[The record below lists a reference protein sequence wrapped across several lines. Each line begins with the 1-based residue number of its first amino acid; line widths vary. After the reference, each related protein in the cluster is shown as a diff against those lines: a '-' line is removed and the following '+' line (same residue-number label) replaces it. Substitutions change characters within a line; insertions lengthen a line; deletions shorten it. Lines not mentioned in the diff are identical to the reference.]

1 MGYPKTYVITA
12 AQRGGEPFH
21 KFLAGLQKRAG
32 KHGEI
37 VVLPVNGALAG
48 KTAKEE
54 RLDSY
59 LSEKNS
65 FRVVEK
71 TWALNDNIYVMQDL
85 LVKAENPNPLDKP
98 SEVVDIGKTGII
110 ASPKIRMKVYHDEN
124 AEAHKI
130 LVSTGAVTHANYSL
144 TEKGRM
150 ARLRHQYGA
159 LIVEVESKQKYH
171 FRQLNADET
180 GVFYDLGY
188 RYDGRKE
195 PKFEPLE
202 ALVFGDWHEG
212 YNPNEVVK
220 ATEAMIK
227 ELKPKRIFIHDLFD
241 GDAISFFHERDTV
254 YKSILAEEGKNLLV
268 PALQACRERLLWFSQ
283 IAPES
288 DIYVVKS
295 NHDERLS
302 SYIKDGRYNTD
313 DANRAV
319 GSRLF
324 AEMKENKVDPL
335 VFGIKYYGGELPPK
349 VHFLQRSDNM
359 KVGEWTLSVHGDR
372 GGGRKATTKSLSKRY
387 RAIIAA
393 HTHSAEIDRNVVRAG
408 TSTWLLANYTEGDP
422 TNWTNSHVALPRNG
436 HPQII
441 NIIHGRYR
449 PVA

>member
-1 MGYPKTYVITA
+1 MYIITT
-12 AQRGGEPFH
+12 AQVGGDPFM

-37 VVLPVNGALAG
+37 MILSVNGSLTG
-48 KTAKEE
+48 KAAKTEE
-54 RLDSY
+54 LDARLRD
-59 LSEKNS
+59 KNN
-65 FRVVEK
+65 FRVVEE
-71 TWALNDNIYVMQDL
+71 TFSLNANIYIMRDL
-85 LVKAENPNPLDKP
+85 IVKAENPNPLDRP
-98 SEVVDIGKTGII
+98 SEFVEIGKTGII
-110 ASPKIRMKVYHDEN
+110 ASPKIRMKVYHDED

-144 TEKGRM
+144 SERGRM

-188 RYDGRKE
+188 RYDGKKTPE
-195 PKFEPLE
+195 FEPLE
-202 ALVFGDWHEG
+202 ALVLGDWHEG
-212 YNPNEVVK
+212 YNPEEVVK
-220 ATEAMIK
+220 ATEEMIR
-227 ELKPKRIFIHDLFD
+227 ELKPKRIYIHDLFD
-241 GDAISFFHERDTV
+241 GDAISFFHERDTL
-254 YKSILAEEGKNLLV
+254 YKAIQVEEGKNLLV
-268 PALQACRERLLWFSQ
+268 PALKACHERLVWFSQ

-302 SYIKDGRYNTD
+302 NYVRDSKYTADL
-313 DANRAV
+313 ANSAI

-324 AEMKENKVDPL
+324 AEMKENKQDPL
-335 VFGIKYYGGELPPK
+335 VFGIKYYGGELPK
-349 VHFLQRSDNM
+349 NVHFLQRIDNM
-359 KVGEWTLSVHGDR
+359 KVGIWTVSVHGDR

-393 HTHSAEIDRNVVRAG
+393 HTHSAELDQNVARAG
-408 TSTWLLANYTEGDP
+408 TSTWLLAEYTEGDP
-422 TNWTNSHVALPRNG
+422 TNWTNSHVALPKND

-449 PVA
+449 PAA